1 MILYPPEL
9 NYFNL
14 FGFNLHYYSLCIFF
28 AIIICYL
35 VSLFLSSKVMTAV
48 DKNILSDMLP
58 LLVVF
63 SIIGARIYYV
73 LLSIDYF
80 ILNPAAIFMVW
91 QGGLSIHGA
100 IIGGIIF
107 GAIYA
112 KKNKINFFP
121 YGDIICATLPLGQ
134 AIGRLGNFFNQEAFG
149 MPTFN
154 APIKLYVSSNFRP
167 EQYPNNKYFH
177 PCFLYEAILDLL
189 VFIILLILMKKT
201 SKSYDGV
208 IFFAY
213 ILLYSVV
220 RAIIEPFRL
229 DTVFYMGN
237 IPFPLLISIF
247 GMIIGVLG
255 IIIRIRT
262 GKESLF

>member
-134 AIGRLGNFFNQEAFG
+134 AIGRFGNFFNQEAFG
-149 MPTFN
+149 MPTVY
-154 APIKLYVSSNFRP
+154 APIKLFVNSNYRP
-167 EQYPNNKYFH
+167 EQYAYKKYFH

-189 VFIILLILMKKT
+189 VFVILLILLKKT
-201 SKSYDGV
+201 SKDYDGV
-208 IFFAY
+208 VFFAY
-213 ILLYSVV
+213 ILLYSLV
-220 RAIIEPFRL
+220 RILIEPARL
-229 DTVFYMGN
+229 DTIFYVSKM
-237 IPFPLLISIF
+237 PFPVLMSIF
-247 GMIIGVLG
+247 GVIIGLLG
-255 IIIRIRT
+255 IFIRMKK
-262 GKESLF
+262 GKQSLF